1 VVRKEELSRQ
11 DDNSQEF
18 QQYNMYVL
26 FFFNEICA
34 IIGKILACLHKEPL
48 PRAVKVVWI
57 KEIEG

>member
-1 VVRKEELSRQ
+1 
-11 DDNSQEF
+11 
-18 QQYNMYVL
+18 MYVL